1 MRRELYARD
10 QVVLVRHKKRRAS
23 LLPRQIGVNDHRKW
37 PDLHQNTA
45 RAIMNVETSPGMGGV
60 GCAHILK
67 ILISRQSNVKHTS
80 YSYTW
85 CLRCFRLHLEICG
98 SKNPRRYGPIRWPGP
113 RPFTMCDPA
122 AQHATPLFSK
132 PSSILGNGT
141 IIAHD
146 CFTCSSYICEDE
158 YHNPSSSGF
167 RSHFD
172 GVHCS
177 CLERSL
183 LPASVIV
190 VKES

>member
-1 MRRELYARD
+1 LAGCMHKRIRAQIGSRRQQLVLLSFLSGCSTVDVHRKCEVQPMRRELYARD

-98 SKNPRRYGPIRWPGP
+98 SKNPRRY
-113 RPFTMCDPA
+113 A
-122 AQHATPLFSK
+122 
-132 PSSILGNGT
+132 
-141 IIAHD
+141 
-146 CFTCSSYICEDE
+146 
-158 YHNPSSSGF
+158 
-167 RSHFD
+167 
-172 GVHCS
+172 
-177 CLERSL
+177 
-183 LPASVIV
+183 
-190 VKES
+190 